1 MHICIC
7 IADSLCCTAET
18 NTLLSNYMP
27 MKKKKKKP
35 ATGGIHQQG
44 PGNPLEVQWLGC
56 CAFIAMKVNM
66 LVA

>member
-1 MHICIC
+1 
-7 IADSLCCTAET
+7 
-18 NTLLSNYMP
+18 